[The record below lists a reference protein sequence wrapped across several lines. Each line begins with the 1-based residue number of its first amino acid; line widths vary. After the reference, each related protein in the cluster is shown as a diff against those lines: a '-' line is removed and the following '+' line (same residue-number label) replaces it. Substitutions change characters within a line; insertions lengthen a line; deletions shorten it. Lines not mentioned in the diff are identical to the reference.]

1 MAILLCMRQAHNVLM
16 YSFEN
21 DKLYSLWFVTL
32 IKVETHYC
40 PALSNTHTHTS
51 SSLLLSCTYTKH
63 AHGRRHTH
71 TLIPLHGPL
80 GFVVAKSL
88 NKLRNDWNWKM
99 SNGDSSAVRSQY
111 GDDEIWF
118 FEVRYI
124 IRAEWLPRLWLKR
137 DRRPF
142 TLTYRLFYTTISHC
156 WHKINALFISA
167 IAILLLLI
175 ISNHTKSIGIC

>member
-1 MAILLCMRQAHNVLM
+1 MAILLCMRKAHNVLM

-32 IKVETHYC
+32 IKVKTHYC

-51 SSLLLSCTYTKH
+51 SSLSLYLTHTQ
-63 AHGRRHTH
+63 TH

-99 SNGDSSAVRSQY
+99 SNGDSSAVPSQY

-124 IRAEWLPRLWLKR
+124 IRAEWLPRLWLKEIGGHS
-137 DRRPF
+137 
-142 TLTYRLFYTTISHC
+142 LSHTGFLPQSVTADI
-156 WHKINALFISA
+156 KSMLYLPVPLPYYSYYSSPIYS
-167 IAILLLLI
+167 
-175 ISNHTKSIGIC
+175 SNSVC

>member
-1 MAILLCMRQAHNVLM
+1 MAILLCMSQTHNVLM
-16 YSFEN
+16 YSFAN

-32 IKVETHYC
+32 IKVKTHYC
-40 PALSNTHTHTS
+40 PALSNTHMHSS
-51 SSLLLSCTYTKH
+51 SSLSLSFCLSLSHTQTH
-63 AHGRRHTH
+63 AHTQ

-99 SNGDSSAVRSQY
+99 SNGDSSAVSSQY

-124 IRAEWLPRLWLKR
+124 IRAEWLPRLWLR
-137 DRRPF
+137 EVGGHSRSHTGFCYNRSQ
-142 TLTYRLFYTTISHC
+142 LT
-156 WHKINALFISA
+156 
-167 IAILLLLI
+167 
-175 ISNHTKSIGIC
+175 

>member
-40 PALSNTHTHTS
+40 PALSNTHPHTS
-51 SSLLLSCTYTKH
+51 SSLSHIYKTRT
-63 AHGRRHTH
+63 ATRAH

-124 IRAEWLPRLWLKR
+124 IRAEWLPRPWFKR

-142 TLTYRLFYTTISHC
+142 TLTYRLFLPSSVTADRQSMLY
-156 WHKINALFISA
+156 LPVP
-167 IAILLLLI
+167 LQYYYY
-175 ISNHTKSIGIC
+175 